1 MKNIHNSVSDVQDF
15 ITDNHFPVF
24 GTVMDTVDGWTIV
37 EFTNLNHDIIRLEVH
52 LEDQNSCVLLQRGFT
67 NDQRDL
73 LMDTFMRIVF
83 PE

>member
-15 ITDNHFPVF
+15 ITNNHFPVV
-24 GTVMDTVDGWTIV
+24 GTVMDTIDGWTIV

-52 LEDQNSCVLLQRGFT
+52 LEDRNSCVLLQRGFT